1 MKIFLVGTAYPHRGG
16 ITHFNTLLYRT
27 LLNRGHSVTIY
38 SFKRQYPSLF
48 FPGKTQYEKDSKF
61 KVPAQQLIDSINPF
75 NWLKVGWLMA
85 KQKPDLVVLHHW
97 MPFFG
102 PAFGTIAKLVKR
114 VGAKTIFI
122 CHNIVPHESQP
133 FAKFLTKN
141 VLKKSDYYIVLSA
154 KEKKDLETVVKNPIV
169 KVVYHPVYELF
180 NNGMDQDQARKKLG
194 LGNEFVVLFFGH
206 IRKYKGLQVLLDA
219 LNIARK
225 NLNLKLIIAG
235 EFYDSKEIYTKKIK
249 DLSLENNVLL
259 FDHFIPS
266 DQIGLYF
273 TASDV
278 VALPYLSATQSG
290 VIQICYNYN
299 KPVISSRVG
308 GLPEF
313 IDEGKT
319 GLLVPPNDPEQLAE
333 AIVDF
338 SNNNYKKSFSENVKE
353 YKKRFSWD
361 TMASEIESFIQQKP
375 NE

>member
-1 MKIFLVGTAYPHRGG
+1 MKIFLVGTAYPYRGG

-27 LLNRGHSVTIY
+27 LTKRGHSVNII

-75 NWLKVGWLMA
+75 NWLLVGRLMA

-102 PAFGTIAKLVKR
+102 PAFGTIANLVKKA
-114 VGAKTIFI
+114 GAKTIFI

-141 VLKKSDYYIVLSA
+141 VLRKSDYYIVLSA
-154 KEKKDLETVVKNPIV
+154 KEKKDLQTIVNNPIV

-180 NNGMDQDQARKKLG
+180 DKQISQKDARKKLG
-194 LGNEFVVLFFGH
+194 LSKEFVVLFFGH

-219 LNIARK
+219 IKIARK
-225 NLNLKLIIAG
+225 NINLKLVIAG
-235 EFYDSKEIYTKKIK
+235 EFYDSEEIYTNKIK
-249 DLSLENNVLL
+249 ELSLEKDVLL
-259 FDHFIPS
+259 FNHFIPS

-273 TASDV
+273 TACDV

-319 GLLVPPNDPEQLAE
+319 GLMVPPNNPTELAKT
-333 AIVDF
+333 IVEF
-338 SNNNYKKSFSENVKE
+338 AQNNYAENFSEHIKE

-361 TMASEIESFIQQKP
+361 TMAHEIESFIQKKP